1 MAAMTLRPVDEAQ
14 SLMLARTAVAA
25 AADKKAENILL
36 LDLRT
41 LSSVADYFVVC
52 SGANERQL
60 RAIADNIDEQVHA
73 QTKTHPHHVEGMAG
87 GGWVLVD
94 YGDVIV
100 HVFSPSV
107 RAYYNLEALWAK
119 APVLLRMQ

>member
-1 MAAMTLRPVDEAQ
+1 MSLSPAEDTLAIARAAV
-14 SLMLARTAVAA
+14 SA
-25 AADKKAENILL
+25 AADKKADNIVL
-36 LDLRT
+36 LDLRG

-52 SGANERQL
+52 SGGSERQL
-60 RAIADNIDEQVHA
+60 RAIADGVG
-73 QTKTHPHHVEGMAG
+73 EGIQKNLSISPRHIEGLSG

-100 HVFSPSV
+100 HIFSPSL
-107 RAYYNLEALWAK
+107 RTYYSLETLWAK

>member
-1 MAAMTLRPVDEAQ
+1 MSLSLADDSLAIARAAVT
-14 SLMLARTAVAA
+14 A
-25 AADKKAENILL
+25 AADKKAENIVL
-36 LDLRT
+36 LDLRGI
-41 LSSVADYFVVC
+41 SSVADYFVVC
-52 SGANERQL
+52 SGGSERQL
-60 RAIADNIDEQVHA
+60 RAIADSVDEGIQKSLKRA
-73 QTKTHPHHVEGMAG
+73 PRQIEGLG

-100 HVFSPSV
+100 HIFSPSL

>member
-1 MAAMTLRPVDEAQ
+1 MTQRLAEESLAIARAAV
-14 SLMLARTAVAA
+14 SA
-25 AADKKAENILL
+25 AADKKAENIVL
-36 LDLRT
+36 LDLRG

-52 SGANERQL
+52 SGNSERQL
-60 RAIADNIDEQVHA
+60 RAIADGVDEGLQKAMNMQPRHL
-73 QTKTHPHHVEGMAG
+73 EGLSG

-100 HVFSPSV
+100 HIFSPSL

>member
-1 MAAMTLRPVDEAQ
+1 MTLQPGQD
-14 SLMLARTAVAA
+14 SLALARTIVDA
-25 AADKKAENILL
+25 AADKKADNVLL
-36 LDLRT
+36 LDLRG

-52 SGANERQL
+52 SGASERQL
-60 RAIADNIDEQVHA
+60 KAIADGINERVRADMQV
-73 QTKTHPHHVEGMAG
+73 TVYKTEGLSG

-94 YGDVIV
+94 YGDVIA
-100 HVFSPSV
+100 HIFAPSM

>member
-1 MAAMTLRPVDEAQ
+1 MTLRPADD
-14 SLMLARTAVAA
+14 SLAIARAAVTA
-25 AADKKAENILL
+25 AADKKAENIVL
-36 LDLRT
+36 LDLRG

-52 SGANERQL
+52 SGNSERQL
-60 RAIADNIDEQVHA
+60 RAIADGVDEGLQKQLSMSPRHI
-73 QTKTHPHHVEGMAG
+73 EGVGG

-100 HVFSPSV
+100 HIFSPSL
-107 RAYYNLEALWAK
+107 RSYYNLESLWAK

>member
-1 MAAMTLRPVDEAQ
+1 MTQRSAEESIAI
-14 SLMLARTAVAA
+14 ARAAVAA
-25 AADKKAENILL
+25 AADKKAENIVL
-36 LDLRT
+36 LDLRG

-52 SGANERQL
+52 SGNSERQL
-60 RAIADNIDEQVHA
+60 RAIADGLAEGLQKAMNM
-73 QTKTHPHHVEGMAG
+73 PPRHVEGLSG

-100 HVFSPSV
+100 HIFSPSL
-107 RAYYNLEALWAK
+107 RGYYNLEALWAK

>member
-1 MAAMTLRPVDEAQ
+1 MTLRPAED
-14 SLMLARTAVAA
+14 SLSIARTVVAA

-36 LDLRT
+36 LDLRE

-52 SGANERQL
+52 SGSNERQL
-60 RAIADNIDEQVHA
+60 RAIAESIDEKVRDTFNQ
-73 QTKTHPHHVEGMAG
+73 HPHHVEGASG

-100 HVFSPSV
+100 HIFSPTT
-107 RAYYNLEALWAK
+107 RAFYKLESLWNK
-119 APVLLRMQ
+119 APVMLRMQ